1 MRGRKNRHM
10 QREEIELKPKN
21 YRKTLAGILK
31 YVRPEAPRLL
41 LAAVLVFAA
50 NILAL
55 IGPRLSGE
63 AIDAMGILPG
73 QVDYKTT
80 VTKALFM
87 LACYAGSAVLNYLLV
102 RLIVRLSQKI
112 IRNMR
117 QDTFNKIVE
126 LPLSYID
133 THQAGDLVSRISYDL
148 DVVSQSLSHDMVQIA
163 ASILAVA
170 GSLIMMIS
178 LSLSLSLIFLLIV
191 PATVIFTIYRIKK
204 TRPLFRL
211 RSKKLGEMNGY
222 VEEILYGQKTIQAYD
237 QEDYFAD
244 RFGEIN
250 ADSIEAYYK
259 ADYQAAMNGPSVTL
273 ISNLSLALVSMFGAL
288 LFLQGRVS
296 LGNLTSFI
304 LYSRRFSGPINEA
317 AAILAELQS
326 ALSAAERVFTLLEQP
341 SEPPDKVDATELQ
354 NVKGEVKFRNVSFSY
369 LPDAPVLK
377 NINLCTKP
385 GSLTAIVGPTGSGKT
400 TLINLLMRFYDP
412 DEGCILIDGQPVQDV
427 TRRSLR
433 RSFAMVL
440 QDTWLF
446 KGTIRDNIAYGRP
459 EATLEQIRAAAEAA
473 HIDSFITAQPE
484 GYDSIISDGAENLSQ
499 GQKQLLTIARAMLL
513 NTPLLILD
521 EATSNVDSRTEI
533 AIQDAMNKLIVGRT
547 SFVIAHRL
555 STIRKADNII
565 LIADG
570 QIEEQGTHQEL
581 LARGGAYAK
590 LYQAQ
595 FA

>member
-1 MRGRKNRHM
+1 M

-21 YRKTLAGILK
+21 YRKTLAGLLK
-31 YVRPEAPRLL
+31 YVRPEAPG
-41 LAAVLVFAA
+41 LALAVILVLAA

-63 AIDAMGILPG
+63 AIDAMGIVPG
-73 QVDYKTT
+73 QADYRTT
-80 VTKALFM
+80 VAKALFM
-87 LACYAGSAVLNYLLV
+87 LACYAGSAMLNYLLV

-112 IRNMR
+112 IRTMR

-163 ASILAVA
+163 ASILAVV

-237 QEDYFAD
+237 QEEYFSC

-273 ISNLSLALVSMFGAL
+273 ISNLSLSLVSMFGAL

-296 LGNLTSFI
+296 LGHLTSFI
-304 LYSRRFSGPINEA
+304 LYSRRFSGPINEI

-341 SEPPDKVDATELQ
+341 SEPPDKAGATELQ
-354 NVKGEVKFRNVSFSY
+354 DVKGEVEFRNVSFSY
-369 LPDAPVLK
+369 LPEIPVLK
-377 NINLCTKP
+377 NINLRTKP
-385 GSLTAIVGPTGSGKT
+385 GSLTAIVGATGSGKT

-412 DEGCILIDGQPVQDV
+412 DEGCILIDGQPVLDV

-459 EATLEQIRAAAEAA
+459 EATLDQIRAAAEAA
-473 HIDSFITAQPE
+473 HIDNFITAQPE

-499 GQKQLLTIARAMLL
+499 GQKQLLAIARAMLL

-533 AIQDAMNKLIVGRT
+533 AIQDAMNKLIAGRT

-555 STIRKADNII
+555 STIQKADNII

-581 LARGGAYAK
+581 LTKGGAYAK

-595 FA
+595 FT

>member
-1 MRGRKNRHM
+1 M

-21 YRKTLAGILK
+21 YRKTLAGLLK
-31 YVRPEAPRLL
+31 YVRPEAPG
-41 LAAVLVFAA
+41 LALAVILVLAA

-63 AIDAMGILPG
+63 AIDAMGIVPG
-73 QVDYKTT
+73 QADYRTT
-80 VTKALFM
+80 VAKALFM
-87 LACYAGSAVLNYLLV
+87 LACYAGSAMLNYLLV

-112 IRNMR
+112 IRTMR

-163 ASILAVA
+163 ASILAVV

-237 QEDYFAD
+237 QEEYFSC

-273 ISNLSLALVSMFGAL
+273 ISNLSLSLVSMFGAL

-296 LGNLTSFI
+296 LGHLTSFI
-304 LYSRRFSGPINEA
+304 LYSRRFSGPINEI

-341 SEPPDKVDATELQ
+341 SEPPDKAGATELQ
-354 NVKGEVKFRNVSFSY
+354 DVKGEVEFRNVSFSY
-369 LPDAPVLK
+369 LPEIPVLK
-377 NINLCTKP
+377 NINLRTKP
-385 GSLTAIVGPTGSGKT
+385 GSLTAIVGATGSGKT

-412 DEGCILIDGQPVQDV
+412 DEGCILIDGQPVLDV

-459 EATLEQIRAAAEAA
+459 EATLDQIRAAAEAA
-473 HIDSFITAQPE
+473 HIDNFITAQPE

-499 GQKQLLTIARAMLL
+499 GQKQLLAIARAMLL

-533 AIQDAMNKLIVGRT
+533 AIQDAMNKLIAGRT

-555 STIRKADNII
+555 STIQKADNII

-581 LARGGAYAK
+581 LTKGGAYAK

>member
-1 MRGRKNRHM
+1 M

-21 YRKTLAGILK
+21 YRKTLAGLLK
-31 YVRPEAPRLL
+31 YVRPEAPG
-41 LAAVLVFAA
+41 LALAVILVLAA

-63 AIDAMGILPG
+63 AIDAMGIVPG
-73 QVDYKTT
+73 QADYRTT
-80 VTKALFM
+80 VAKALFM
-87 LACYAGSAVLNYLLV
+87 LACYAGSAMLNYLLV

-112 IRNMR
+112 IRTMR

-163 ASILAVA
+163 ASILAVV

-237 QEDYFAD
+237 QEEYFSC
-244 RFGEIN
+244 RFGKIN

-273 ISNLSLALVSMFGAL
+273 ISNLSLSLVSMFGAL

-296 LGNLTSFI
+296 LGHLTSFI
-304 LYSRRFSGPINEA
+304 LYSRRFSGPINEI

-341 SEPPDKVDATELQ
+341 SEPPDKAGATELQ
-354 NVKGEVKFRNVSFSY
+354 DVKGEVEFRNVSFSY
-369 LPDAPVLK
+369 LPEIPVLK
-377 NINLCTKP
+377 NINLRTKP
-385 GSLTAIVGPTGSGKT
+385 GSLTAIVGATGSGKT

-412 DEGCILIDGQPVQDV
+412 DEGCILIDGQPVLDV

-459 EATLEQIRAAAEAA
+459 EATLDQIRAAAEAA
-473 HIDSFITAQPE
+473 HIDNFITAQPE

-499 GQKQLLTIARAMLL
+499 GQKQLLAIARAMLL

-533 AIQDAMNKLIVGRT
+533 AIQDAMNKLIAGRT

-555 STIRKADNII
+555 STIQKADNII

-581 LARGGAYAK
+581 LTKGGAYAK

-595 FA
+595 FT